1 MNRVFYIFR
10 HGETDWNKERR
21 CQGHTN
27 TPLNQNGLLQA
38 MELAERMMN
47 VPLEIVVSSDL
58 ERALIT
64 GKTVAEKKAVPLQV
78 DSRLREMSYG
88 EAEGMLFE
96 EAIQSFGTEL
106 WQKLQSFRKE
116 NDHVGFPGG
125 ETRKMARERFLE
137 VIYHLLESTTHQH
150 IGIST
155 HGGALRNALHHF
167 LPEEHPILTIPNC
180 VLYRLVYD
188 VKEKKFLA
196 DSRPFDFSLAEEI

>member
-10 HGETDWNKERR
+10 HGETDWNRERR

-27 TPLNQNGLLQA
+27 TPLNDNGLAQA
-38 MELAERMMN
+38 LSLAERMSN
-47 VPLEIVVSSDL
+47 LPLDIIVTSDL

-64 GKTVAEKKAVPLQV
+64 GKTVADKKAVPLIV
-78 DSRLREMSYG
+78 DARLREMSYG

-96 EAIQSFGTEL
+96 DAVSQFGAEL
-106 WQKLQSFRKE
+106 WQKLQSFKKE

-125 ETRKMARERFLE
+125 ETRKVARERFLSALHHIIE
-137 VIYHLLESTTHQH
+137 NTEYTS

-155 HGGALRNALHHF
+155 HGGALRNALHSF
-167 LPEEHPILTIPNC
+167 LPEEQPMLAIPNC

-188 VKEKKFLA
+188 STLKTFIA
-196 DSRPFDFSLAEEI
+196 DSVPYKCLPSK